1 MNKKTK
7 FVLSTFV
14 AASTVAVACSVLA
27 AVHGLPTL
35 RAKGTDGVD
44 SWTEKAYVAPTGSD
58 VGYKHYYLGCPG
70 NVRTS
75 DAEHLVPV
83 TLEEITIPALN
94 VIQSSEV
101 AEGSE
106 ILNVTKSKIKFCD
119 QSIDFTDINAGGH
132 AVFVEDQGHQAI
144 FFSRSNNLGATPD
157 QYPTEFRFA
166 KSMQHLTSVT
176 FDYRYLDYS
185 SHIPSNNEGPHIF
198 TQTKNQGGAYPTH
211 AYNFVNDD
219 QWHSATVYLDDEYTS
234 IFVFKIYD
242 FQGHL
247 FVSNLQYH
255 GLDEL
260 GLENASTYESIAP
273 ITISDLGLESGVT
286 VPQQSTAAH
295 IFKDYDYKANK
306 GIDLW
311 FKPHYA
317 VHAGEWCTT
326 YLFNGQDE
334 DGIVFRY
341 DFGRTEDDGIV
352 RLYIYTTRA
361 YEEGTTLVAGAGN
374 AGTYFWFP
382 RSSGVKS
389 TADVV
394 MHMFAYCVDEATNK
408 FTCGFTA
415 GVAGGTQYYPTSNDT
430 PEDTSNTPMTF
441 DIVLGANY
449 FDGGA
454 KRKIRFSSTTDD
466 YQLYDA
472 QSAEPLVV
480 YKDADGTVLGKK
492 AGATITTFDYQ
503 KAGKTLLG
511 WYDQQGRKVANGQTV
526 TGKTIVQ
533 PLFIDTQTDMIVPST
548 LGLMPAGEEF
558 VVNPTTVPSE
568 ASTPN
573 GYTPSDNRFD
583 MYLMYQVTHRGDG
596 DKYAITGLPYDFV
609 DGTTRAFIRINENSD
624 KLDGYVYG
632 GSLGGAGADNT
643 YFNIGSSFRRMTD
656 RILIHISVDQTAT
669 NSIYLTLEFINM
681 RTRESS
687 IVAKNIAFE
696 SYSIQDGIRNKMG
709 FMVVSDLEYRI
720 SDAF

>member
-70 NVRTS
+70 NARTS
-75 DAEHLVPV
+75 DASHLDSVS
-83 TLEEITIPALN
+83 LEDITIPALN

-106 ILNVTKSKIKFCD
+106 ILNINEAKIKFCD
-119 QSIDFTDINAGGH
+119 QSIDFNNKDSGGH
-132 AVFVEDQGHQAI
+132 AVFVSDQGHQAV
-144 FFSRSNNLGATPD
+144 FFSRSNNLGEESSAH
-157 QYPTEFRFA
+157 PTEFRFS
-166 KSMQHLTSVT
+166 KSLSNLTAIT
-176 FDYRYLDYS
+176 FEYRYLDYNS
-185 SHIPSNNEGPHIF
+185 WHPASGEDAHIF
-198 TQTKNQGGAYPTH
+198 TQVKVGGDYPI
-211 AYNFVNDD
+211 YKFDFINDD
-219 QWHSATVYLDDEYTS
+219 AWHTGTISYANLNITDLL
-234 IFVFKIYD
+234 FKIYD
-242 FQGHL
+242 MQGHL
-247 FVSNLQYH
+247 YISNIRYFVGTTAY
-255 GLDEL
+255 DE
-260 GLENASTYESIAP
+260 IAP

-286 VPQQSTAAH
+286 VPQQSTASH

-311 FKPHYA
+311 FKPHYS
-317 VHAGEWCTT
+317 VHAGDWCTT

-361 YEEGTTLVAGAGN
+361 YEDGTTVVAGAGN
-374 AGTYFWFP
+374 DGTYFWFP

-480 YKDADGTVLGKK
+480 YKDAAGALLGKQTGGVVNFP
-492 AGATITTFDYQ
+492 AYSQ
-503 KAGKTLLG
+503 AGKTLLG

-533 PLFIDTQTDMIVPST
+533 PLFVDTQTDMIVPST
-548 LGLMPAGEEF
+548 LGLMAAGEEF

-596 DKYAITGLPYDFV
+596 DKYAITGLPYDFI

-687 IVAKNIAFE
+687 TVTKNIAFE